1 MELLR
6 KHVNYINR
14 VGLLFASDL
23 MIYFLIMLSMV
34 FFPCSKSKSKI
45 SNLIM
50 KNENLQAI

>member
-23 MIYFLIMLSMV
+23 MIYSLIMLSMI
-34 FFPCSKSKSKI
+34 FFRIASQNQKF
-45 SNLIM
+45 LI
-50 KNENLQAI
+50 